1 MEYTKNIPACDN
13 PNCTARTSQK
23 GMGKCPEC
31 RGVLVK
37 RTNKKN
43 ENFLGC
49 QNYPQCRH
57 QESLDNGNIE
67 ELKEQLQSLISK

>member
-1 MEYTKNIPACDN
+1 
-13 PNCTARTSQK
+13 
-23 GMGKCPEC
+23 MGKCPEC